1 LTGTA
6 GDVARPPRPRRPR
19 RPRWA
24 PRSNERWFLLFVA
37 PWLVGFIVL
46 QAGPL
51 LASAALAFTDWQPPA
66 AARFIGLDNFV
77 GLAADGR
84 FIHALYNT
92 AVYALWT
99 VIPGLA
105 IGLGLALLLHGRGR
119 LRAGL
124 RTTVF
129 LPAVIAG
136 VATAFMWGW
145 VFNPRSGL
153 VNGLLAAVGIRGP
166 AWLDDPAWAM
176 PAIVVMGL
184 WNVGVNVVVY
194 AAALNNVRRD
204 LLETALLDGASAVAR
219 FRHVVWP
226 ALTPV
231 TFYLA
236 IVNAVA
242 AFQVFTPTYVLTSGG
257 PQDATL
263 TTSLYTYEQAF
274 AAGRLAYA
282 SAMNLV
288 VLLLVVAL
296 TVVHFRLGER
306 RVTYG
311 AAEG

>member
-1 LTGTA
+1 MTGTTREMA
-6 GDVARPPRPRRPR
+6 LPRRR
-19 RPRWA
+19 SWA
-24 PRSNERWFLLFVA
+24 LRSNERWFLLFVS
-37 PWLVGFIVL
+37 PWLIGFVFL

-51 LASAALAFTDWQPPA
+51 LVSAALALTDWLPPA
-66 AARFIGLDNFV
+66 APNFVGLDNFV
-77 GLAADGR
+77 RLGGDER

-92 AVYALWT
+92 AVYALFT
-99 VIPGLA
+99 VVPGLA
-105 IGLGLALLLHGRGR
+105 MGLGIALVMQGRGA

-129 LPAVIAG
+129 LPAIVAG

-153 VNGLLAAVGIRGP
+153 VNGLLAAAGVRGP
-166 AWLDDPAWAM
+166 AWLDDPTWAL
-176 PAIVVMGL
+176 PALVVMGL

-194 AAALNNVRRD
+194 VAALNNVRRD
-204 LLETALLDGASAVAR
+204 LLEATLLDGGGAWAR
-219 FRHVVWP
+219 FRHVIWP

-242 AFQVFTPTYVLTSGG
+242 AFQVFTPTYVLTGGG
-257 PQDATL
+257 PDDATL
-263 TTSLYTYEQAF
+263 TTSLYTYIEGF

-288 VLLLVVAL
+288 VLLLVLAL
-296 TVVHFRLGER
+296 TFVHFRFGER
-306 RVTYG
+306 RVVYG